1 MKPQMNPT
9 TVGARKRRKT
19 RLKGKW
25 KHMKGPTKINPM
37 QPCENKWKK
46 LDFPWGLC
54 MAEAAPE
61 EAADS

>member
-1 MKPQMNPT
+1 MNLT

-25 KHMKGPTKINPM
+25 RHMKDPTRTNPM
-37 QPCENKWKK
+37 RPCENKWKK
-46 LDFPWGLC
+46 PGFQLDLC